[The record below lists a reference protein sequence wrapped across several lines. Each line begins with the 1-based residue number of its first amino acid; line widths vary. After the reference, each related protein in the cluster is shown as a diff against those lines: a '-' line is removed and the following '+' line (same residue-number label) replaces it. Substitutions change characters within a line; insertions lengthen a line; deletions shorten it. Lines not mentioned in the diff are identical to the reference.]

1 MIINRSTDRGLPGV
15 IQDEDRAQLESLA
28 LAVEVRAGMA
38 HRRGSIPSGHRQAA
52 GRPPGYVRYDDGLRM
67 TSELRC
73 VYFGDS
79 ITAGQ
84 YVPPSRRWTTLL
96 RERLSASGLSDVIYT
111 ISAVSGETT
120 RQGLERFPSQVQSVR
135 PHVLTIQFGLNDCN
149 RWQTDE
155 GLPRVSEPAF
165 EANLLEM
172 IQRARR
178 FGTSQVILLTNHP
191 TLRTTV
197 FEDGAT
203 YEDARR
209 RYNEIVRR
217 VARDAEVQLHDIEA
231 AFAPIEDRLA
241 ELLME
246 PPDVLHLSAAGHAV
260 YADLLEPVLREAL
273 LAARRM
279 AGEEPSPVGV
289 ATAEERDA
297 NAR

>member
-1 MIINRSTDRGLPGV
+1 
-15 IQDEDRAQLESLA
+15 
-28 LAVEVRAGMA
+28 
-38 HRRGSIPSGHRQAA
+38 
-52 GRPPGYVRYDDGLRM
+52 M
-67 TSELRC
+67 TSAIRC
-73 VYFGDS
+73 VFFGDS

-84 YVPPSRRWTTLL
+84 YVSPSHHWTTLL
-96 RERLSASGLSDVIYT
+96 RERLTDSGLTDVRY
-111 ISAVSGETT
+111 SVGAVAGETT

-155 GLPRVSEPAF
+155 GLPRVSELAF

-172 IQRARR
+172 IDRARR
-178 FGTSQVILLTNHP
+178 FGTQRVILLTNHP
-191 TLRTTV
+191 TLRPTI

-203 YEDARR
+203 YEDCRR

-217 VARDAEVQLHDIEA
+217 VASDADVQLYDIEA
-231 AFAPIEDRLA
+231 AFAPFEPRLA

-260 YADLLEPVLREAL
+260 YADLLAPILHGAL
-273 LAARRM
+273 LATRRE
-279 AGEEPSPVGV
+279 AGEQPLPAGV

-297 NAR
+297 NSR